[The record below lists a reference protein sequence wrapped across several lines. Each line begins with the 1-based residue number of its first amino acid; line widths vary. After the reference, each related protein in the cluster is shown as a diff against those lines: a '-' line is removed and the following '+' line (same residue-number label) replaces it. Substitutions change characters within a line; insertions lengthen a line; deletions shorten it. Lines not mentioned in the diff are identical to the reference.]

1 MATVVRCFILTLLV
15 WTSVSTVA
23 PQERKKKTQRRAPNQ
38 HKITAESAG
47 TFLGG
52 QSGWPLANSCE
63 VRVSSEERY
72 SNITAAT
79 VERFKWS
86 QYVENSD
93 YVKRKTGPIK
103 YRKVEIPLMIG
114 PISLQC
120 KGGLKSFGGPSI
132 DGIVDGAKKTC
143 GLTIENNCV
152 IFSIGSFN
160 EWSFE
165 EAIFNGTNC
174 TIHTFDCTLG
184 TGGTSYMGAT
194 GGVQVPQALS
204 SRVFG
209 HNFCLGAKDEKIGG
223 NDFRTWESLLQIAKV
238 THSPTYVKMDIEG
251 ERASCLCVCVCVCI
265 GVYRV
270 RRR

>member
-1 MATVVRCFILTLLV
+1 M
-15 WTSVSTVA
+15 A

-38 HKITAESAG
+38 HKIPESG

-72 SNITAAT
+72 SNITAAAA
-79 VERFKWS
+79 ERFKWS

-93 YVKRKTGPIK
+93 TIKRNRGPIK
-103 YRKVEIPLMIG
+103 YRKVDIPLMIG
-114 PISLQC
+114 PVSLQC
-120 KGGLKSFGGPSI
+120 KDGLKSFGGVPRQS
-132 DGIVDGAKKTC
+132 DGVVDGAKKTC
-143 GLTIENNCV
+143 GLTGENNCV

-160 EWSFE
+160 EWAFE

-184 TGGTSYMGAT
+184 TGGTSYLAQT
-194 GGVQVPQALS
+194 GGVQVPRALS

-223 NDFRTWESLLQIAKV
+223 NEFRTWESLLQIAKV
-238 THSPTYVKMDIEG
+238 TQSPTYVKMDIEG
-251 ERASCLCVCVCVCI
+251 E
-265 GVYRV
+265 
-270 RRR
+270 